1 MQKIK
6 SPSTSLSCRHKM
18 TTKDLIQ
25 EILQKNPLI
34 TQEQILEKLKA
45 EKARTCGLLGDE
57 TLLRLIAAK
66 FGVQVQQNTIHNS
79 GILSTSR
86 LFAGLYDV
94 TVAGRL
100 IAVFP
105 AKTFH
110 GAEKSGKF
118 ATLMLADK
126 EGLLRVVLWN
136 EKAELVER
144 GELKAGQTVRLV
156 HGYTRGDSYG
166 KTELHL
172 GNKSQIE
179 FEPEIKT
186 DEIVS
191 IEKFTTKISTLTAA
205 SGNVNLSGTVKE
217 VIGESTFIRNDS
229 SVGTVTRLTLMDDS
243 GLASVVFC
251 NEKATELENA
261 LKANMRLLLINA
273 KVKEGQNGCVE
284 VHVDSNTFIDVQAAA
299 VKFTE
304 VASLS
309 EDQIVNFEGVVCAVR
324 ENKEVTTSKG
334 ETIKLAVFDLKD
346 DCGTVR
352 VSAWR
357 DHAEALKDL
366 KIGDRLR
373 MENVYVK
380 KGFGGKLELSTRTAT
395 VASIVKAWVC

>member
-6 SPSTSLSCRHKM
+6 SPRTSLSCHRKM
-18 TTKDLIQ
+18 TAQDLIK

-45 EKARTCGLLGDE
+45 EKTRTVGLLGDE

-79 GILSTSR
+79 GILSTNR

-105 AKTFH
+105 VKTFQ

-126 EGLLRVVLWN
+126 EGILRVVLWN

-144 GELKAGQTVRLV
+144 GELKSGQTVRLV
-156 HGYTRGDSYG
+156 HGYTREDRYG

-172 GNKSQIE
+172 GIKSQIE
-179 FEPEIKT
+179 FEPEAKT
-186 DEIVS
+186 DECTS
-191 IEKFTTKISTLTAA
+191 IEKFTTRINMLNTTC
-205 SGNVNLSGTVKE
+205 GCVNLSGEVKE
-217 VIGESTFIRNDS
+217 VLSESSFIRSDT

-243 GLASVVFC
+243 GLVTVVFW
-251 NEKATELENA
+251 NEKATELENT
-261 LKANMRLLLINA
+261 LKANTRLLLINA
-273 KVKEGQNGCVE
+273 RVKEGQNGGVE
-284 VHVDSNTFIDVQAAA
+284 VHVDSNTFIDIQAAQ
-299 VKFTE
+299 VKYTKI
-304 VASLS
+304 AGLT
-309 EDQIVNFEGVVCAVR
+309 EDQIVNFEGIVCEVR

-334 ETIKLAVFDLKD
+334 ETIKLSVFDLKD
-346 DCGTVR
+346 DRGNIR

-357 DHAEALKDL
+357 EHAEAFKDL
-366 KIGDRLR
+366 KIGDKVVLQ
-373 MENVYVK
+373 NVYVK
-380 KGFGGKLELSTRTAT
+380 KGFGGKIELSTRIAT
-395 VASIVKAWVC
+395 IASIVKV

>member
-6 SPSTSLSCRHKM
+6 SPSTSLSCHRKM
-18 TTKDLIQ
+18 TTQDIIQ

-45 EKARTCGLLGDE
+45 EKARTGDLLGDE

-66 FGVQVQQNTIHNS
+66 LGVQVQQNTIQNY
-79 GILSTSR
+79 GVLSTSR

-105 AKTFH
+105 AKTFQ

-144 GELKAGQTVRLV
+144 GELQAGQTVRLV
-156 HGYTRGDSYG
+156 HGYSRQDKYG

-172 GNKSQIE
+172 GTKSQVE
-179 FEPEIKT
+179 FDPAAKEEYLTIQ
-186 DEIVS
+186 
-191 IEKFTTKISTLTAA
+191 KFTAKINTLNIN
-205 SGNVNLSGTVKE
+205 SGNVHLSGEVKE
-217 VIGESTFIRNDS
+217 VLGESSFIRSDT
-229 SVGTVTRLTLMDDS
+229 SVGTVTRLILADDS
-243 GLASVVFC
+243 GQVTVVFW
-251 NEKATELENA
+251 NEKATELEIA
-261 LKANMRLLLINA
+261 LKANARLLLVNA
-273 KVKEGQNGCVE
+273 RVKEGQNGGLE
-284 VHVDSNTFIDVQAAA
+284 VHVDSNTFIEIQAAQ
-299 VKFTE
+299 VKFTK
-304 VASLS
+304 VASLV
-309 EDQIVNFEGVVCAVR
+309 EERIVNFEGIVCDVR

-334 ETIKLAVFDLKD
+334 ETVKLVVFDLKD
-346 DCGTVR
+346 DGGSVR

-357 DHAEALKDL
+357 EHAEAFKDL
-366 KIGDRLR
+366 KTGEKVVLQNI
-373 MENVYVK
+373 YVK
-380 KGFGGKLELSTRTAT
+380 KGFGGKIELSTRSAT
-395 VASIVKAWVC
+395 VASIAKV